1 VDDWREERIA
11 KNESR
16 FREINER
23 LTAGLRQIPHNPE
36 LLEFI
41 CECGNPACQ
50 QHVQLSLDE
59 YERVRSDSRRFA
71 VVPGHVIPE
80 AERVIWS
87 HDRFE
92 VVEKHGPAVDLVDE
106 ADQRASGP
114 TGLRDTR
121 P

>member
-1 VDDWREERIA
+1 VDDWRRERIA
-11 KNESR
+11 KNESQ

-41 CECGNPACQ
+41 CECGNPTCE
-50 QHVQLSLDE
+50 QHVQLSLAE

-71 VVPGHVIPE
+71 VVPGHVIPQ
-80 AERVIWS
+80 AERVVWKD
-87 HDRFE
+87 DRFE
-92 VVEKHGPAVDLVDE
+92 VVEKGGVGVDLVDE
-106 ADQRASGP
+106 ADRRTPGV
-114 TGLRDTR
+114 TGLRDVQ